1 MCLLL
6 VIIKQWAAVPPT
18 IKSKKTES
26 ETTPSEIT
34 DLEPWNR
41 NETFDTEDDNYS
53 SSQEQAD
60 KDDEEA
66 SYEEVQDGAIDIL
79 DQLVKIFIERNG
91 REPNEEEVMQWIE
104 VFKSLKIEDGGE
116 DDDAQQEGQHEDTAE
131 TPVVDATA

>member
-1 MCLLL
+1 MSSSTTNHQEQ
-6 VIIKQWAAVPPT
+6 I
-18 IKSKKTES
+18 TES

-53 SSQEQAD
+53 GSQEQAD
-60 KDDEEA
+60 KDNKEV
-66 SYEEVQDGAIDIL
+66 SYKEVQDGSIDIL
-79 DQLVKIFIERNG
+79 DQLVEIFVKRNG

-131 TPVVDATA
+131 TPVVDAAA